1 MLLVSTARLQG
12 SDLLTDEID
21 TESFIGVDGESMDQS
36 DILEIMSELLSD
48 DVEITDEKTADQTLP
63 LEETFERCELV
74 GFEFKKGVECGEVFE
89 VECGPTNITK
99 YRYELVPRCRT
110 RVETKC
116 KIDKVEVPKE
126 HCVTR
131 LKNM

>member
-1 MLLVSTARLQG
+1 MDE
-12 SDLLTDEID
+12 SDLFD
-21 TESFIGVDGESMDQS
+21 
-36 DILEIMSELLSD
+36 IMSELLSD
-48 DVEITDEKTADQTLP
+48 DVDISNEKTADQTLG
-63 LEETFERCELV
+63 LDETFERCELV

-89 VECGPTNITK
+89 IECGPTNITK
-99 YRYELVPRCRT
+99 YRYELVPRCST

-116 KIDKVEVPKE
+116 GIKKIEVPKE